1 MKRLL
6 FILLLLASGI
16 APAQEFIRIETNNN
30 ALIFRVDHQKL
41 RQVWYGDNIGTD
53 RLRENTPVVLEA
65 YSTFGTGETN
75 EVALRASHV
84 DGNTSTELVFDKV
97 TVVKTDENITTTRIT
112 LRDAYYPFHV
122 DLVFRAYTR
131 ENIIEQWAEIS
142 HNEEGNVTLYN
153 FASAQL
159 GFKAYSYWLT
169 QLHGD
174 WGNEMNLKESCLTEG
189 IKIIDSKLGARATMY
204 ATPSFLV
211 SLNQPA
217 TEKEGEVIGASLA
230 WPGSFQIALE
240 INRTQELRVLAGIN
254 PFASQ
259 YLLGKGQLFK
269 TPALLYS
276 YTNSGKGQVSRNF
289 HDWARKY
296 GVRDGD
302 KSRLTLLNN
311 WEATYFDFDEQKLA
325 QIMKDAASLN
335 LELFLLDDGWF
346 GNKYPRNND
355 QAGLGDWQVNHKK
368 LPNGIGYLVKEAEKN
383 NVRFGIW
390 IEPEMVNPKS
400 ELYEKHPEWVIAQ
413 PHREPILFRNQ
424 LILDLANP
432 EVQQFVFS
440 SVDDLLKKNP
450 GIAYVKWDCNRFI
463 QNGGSNWLPAG
474 KQSNLQVDYAN
485 GLLSVFE
492 KVKTSHPDVQM
503 MLCSGGGGRMEYGS
517 LPYFHEYW
525 PSDNTDAIQ
534 RIFIQWGGSLF
545 FPAIASCNHVS
556 VVPNHQTRRVTPIKL
571 RFDVAMMG
579 KMGMDLQPGQM
590 TPEEFAF
597 SKKAI
602 ETYKNI
608 REVIFQGDLFRLE
621 SPYSSNRASLMYV
634 TKEKKRAVF
643 FGFLLHRKV
652 GEFMP
657 PVKLDGLD
665 PAKNYM
671 MKEINLAD
679 GKSSWLSVNGKVITG
694 EILIKE
700 GIALPLYNEYDSIVV
715 ELTEQ

>member
-1 MKRLL
+1 MKNLL

-16 APAQEFIRIETNNN
+16 TPAQKFIRIETDNN
-30 ALIFRVDHQKL
+30 ALVYSVVDQKL
-41 RQVWYGDNIGTD
+41 WQVWYGENIDTD
-53 RLRENTPVVLEA
+53 RLRQNNPIILEA
-65 YSTFGTGETN
+65 FSTFGTGETN
-75 EVALRASHV
+75 EVALRVTHS
-84 DGNTSTELVFDKV
+84 DGNTSTELVFDNV
-97 TVVKTDENITTTRIT
+97 TVVRTDENITTTRISMKDT
-112 LRDAYYPFHV
+112 YYPFHV
-122 DLVFRAYTR
+122 DLVFKAYAR

-142 HNEEGNVTLYN
+142 HTEEENVTLYN

-159 GFKAYSYWLT
+159 GFKASSYWLT

-211 SLNQPA
+211 SLNQQA
-217 TEKEGEVIGASLA
+217 SEKDGEVMGASLA

-240 INRTQELRVLAGIN
+240 VSRTQELRVLAGIN

-259 YLLGKGQLFK
+259 YLLGKGELFK

-276 YTNSGKGQVSRNF
+276 YTNAGKGQISRNF

-302 KSRLTLLNN
+302 KSRWTLLNN

-325 QIMKDAASLN
+325 KIMEDASSLN

-355 QAGLGDWQVNHKK
+355 QAGLGDWEVNRKK

-383 NVRFGIW
+383 KVRFGIW

-400 ELYEKHPEWVIAQ
+400 ELFENHPEWVISQ

-432 EVQQFVFS
+432 EVQQFVFR
-440 SVDDLLKKNP
+440 SVDGLLKNNP
-450 GIAYVKWDCNRFI
+450 EIAYVKWDCNRFI
-463 QNGGSNWLPAG
+463 QNGGSNWLPAE
-474 KQSNLQVDYAN
+474 KQSNLQIDYAN
-485 GLLSVFE
+485 GLISVFE
-492 KVKTSHPDVQM
+492 KVKTSHPGVQM

-534 RIFIQWGGSLF
+534 RIFIQWGGSMF

-556 VVPNHQTRRVTPIKL
+556 AVPNHQTRRITPLKL

-602 ETYKNI
+602 ETYKDI

-621 SPYSSNRASLMYV
+621 SPYTSNRASLMYV

-665 PAKNYM
+665 PVKNYLV
-671 MKEINLAD
+671 KEINLNE
-679 GKSSWLSVNGKVITG
+679 GKASWLPVNAKVISG
-694 EILIKE
+694 ENLMKT
-700 GIALPLYNEYDSIVV
+700 GIALPLNNEYDSIVV
-715 ELTEQ
+715 ELTEM

>member
-240 INRTQELRVLAGIN
+240 INRTR
-254 PFASQ
+254 S
-259 YLLGKGQLFK
+259 
-269 TPALLYS
+269 
-276 YTNSGKGQVSRNF
+276 
-289 HDWARKY
+289 
-296 GVRDGD
+296 
-302 KSRLTLLNN
+302 
-311 WEATYFDFDEQKLA
+311 
-325 QIMKDAASLN
+325 
-335 LELFLLDDGWF
+335 
-346 GNKYPRNND
+346 
-355 QAGLGDWQVNHKK
+355 
-368 LPNGIGYLVKEAEKN
+368 
-383 NVRFGIW
+383 
-390 IEPEMVNPKS
+390 
-400 ELYEKHPEWVIAQ
+400 
-413 PHREPILFRNQ
+413 
-424 LILDLANP
+424 
-432 EVQQFVFS
+432 
-440 SVDDLLKKNP
+440 
-450 GIAYVKWDCNRFI
+450 
-463 QNGGSNWLPAG
+463 
-474 KQSNLQVDYAN
+474 
-485 GLLSVFE
+485 
-492 KVKTSHPDVQM
+492 
-503 MLCSGGGGRMEYGS
+503 
-517 LPYFHEYW
+517 
-525 PSDNTDAIQ
+525 
-534 RIFIQWGGSLF
+534 
-545 FPAIASCNHVS
+545 
-556 VVPNHQTRRVTPIKL
+556 
-571 RFDVAMMG
+571 
-579 KMGMDLQPGQM
+579 
-590 TPEEFAF
+590 
-597 SKKAI
+597 
-602 ETYKNI
+602 
-608 REVIFQGDLFRLE
+608 
-621 SPYSSNRASLMYV
+621 
-634 TKEKKRAVF
+634 
-643 FGFLLHRKV
+643 
-652 GEFMP
+652 
-657 PVKLDGLD
+657 
-665 PAKNYM
+665 
-671 MKEINLAD
+671 
-679 GKSSWLSVNGKVITG
+679 
-694 EILIKE
+694 
-700 GIALPLYNEYDSIVV
+700 
-715 ELTEQ
+715 